1 MIIADA
7 HSRLNSIESVDYDP
21 AEPGA
26 FADIRKIHDNR
37 FFHNRF
43 GMDRHPKPRIDRLMR
58 PPLITVPALITES

>member
-7 HSRLNSIESVDYDP
+7 HSRLSRIESVDNDP
-21 AEPGA
+21 PESGA

-43 GMDRHPKPRIDRLMR
+43 GMDRHPRPRIDRLLQ
-58 PPLITVPALITES
+58 PPPITVPALMTES